1 MWGPVNQSTNQLINP
16 SASAPSSSRTDLASA
31 RRRWYTFGQGSIN
44 FHQFHIDKS
53 PKSTKKITWVLHLFI
68 RNWDELFQTY
78 TRLHCSNPDAYSF
91 VPVGGR
97 DNDTFREHRPSSC
110 QVLRQRIGDSKL
122 YQRPE
127 TSSMKMNAKSPLL
140 FDCKV
145 SHSGTFFE

>member
-1 MWGPVNQSTNQLINP
+1 MWGPVNQSTNQPINP

-44 FHQFHIDKS
+44 FHQFHKS

-145 SHSGTFFE
+145 SHSGTFLK